1 MTENLDPDA
10 LSALFVGLP
19 HTGKT
24 TYLALAYGTI
34 VNDVDCGVALDAHD
48 DDLAYL
54 NRILAALQEFR
65 QADHTTVGETEGMNL
80 SLRFSGHGSARVEIP
95 DLSGETWQSVHVDRS
110 WSKQLVEAVHGCTGF
125 VLFTNVDVHE
135 AGQTV
140 AEHQAD
146 AEALGE
152 DAWDPNRP
160 HSEEIGEGPTQLSLV
175 DLVQAVR
182 RVHVGAF
189 RLSVVLSAFD
199 AAMPTNITPADW
211 IEQNLPLLAQYLAV
225 NADRIESRAFGV
237 SGQGGVYPPP
247 PELESIPLLRRAFVR
262 GPEGEKEG
270 LLAPLLWALGHDDE
284 D

>member
-1 MTENLDPDA
+1 MTESPEPDA

-34 VNDVDCGVALDAHD
+34 VNDVTCGVALDAHD

-110 WSKQLVEAVHGCTGF
+110 WNTQLVEAVQGCTGF

-146 AEALGE
+146 TEALG
-152 DAWDPNRP
+152 DAWDPSRP
-160 HSEEIGEGPTQLSLV
+160 HTEDIAEGPTQLALV
-175 DLVQAVR
+175 DLLQAVR
-182 RVHVGAF
+182 RVHVGVF
-189 RLSVVLSAFD
+189 RLSVVLSAYD
-199 AAMPTNITPADW
+199 AALPADITPADW

-225 NADRIESRAFGV
+225 NADCIESRAFGV
-237 SGQGGVYPPP
+237 SGQGGAYPPP
-247 PELESIPLLRRAFVR
+247 PELESVPLLRRAYVR
-262 GPEGEKEG
+262 GPEGASEG
-270 LLAPLLWALGHDDE
+270 FLAPLLWALGHDDE
-284 D
+284 N